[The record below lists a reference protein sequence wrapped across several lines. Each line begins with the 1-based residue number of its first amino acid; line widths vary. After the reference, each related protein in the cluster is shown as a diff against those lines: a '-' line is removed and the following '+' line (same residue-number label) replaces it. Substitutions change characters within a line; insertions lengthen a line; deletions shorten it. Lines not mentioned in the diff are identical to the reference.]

1 MGAPH
6 RAFEFLFLV
15 SEIIVIVL
23 YLTCTEYSTAT
34 QGQDFFRSN
43 AVESS
48 EETYQE
54 IADDFVTYLPE
65 QCLNALQPFVYECL

>member
-6 RAFEFLFLV
+6 RAFEFLYLV

-34 QGQDFFRSN
+34 QGQDFFRAN

-48 EETYQE
+48 KEGYEEIE
-54 IADDFVTYLPE
+54 ENFIL
-65 QCLNALQPFVYECL
+65 